1 MGNQDFKPSW
11 WLRSPHLQ
19 TLWPAFFKKR
29 HKLDLIPEQV
39 ELDDGDFVDICWS
52 KKDVEKIVLVLHGL
66 EGSLESHYANG
77 IVYQL
82 EQAGYR
88 PVFMYFRGCSGRM
101 NRLPRAYH
109 SGDTGDISAI
119 VEHVKNKTGHYPY
132 GVVAYSLGAN
142 ALLKWL
148 GETGDS
154 NPIKKA
160 VAVSVPF
167 RLHDAGKRLEKG
179 VSRIYREHLL
189 SSLRNT
195 YAKKFKKLRSPL
207 NIDIGSLKSF
217 WSYDDQVTAPLHGFS
232 GAKEYYDR
240 SSSRQYLKNIKTP
253 TRIIH
258 ASDDPFMFK
267 ATVPDKSELSSSI
280 DFLLTKNGGHVGFI
294 SGETP
299 YSAYSWCEK
308 KIIEFLKQ

>member
-66 EGSLESHYANG
+66 EGSLANG

-82 EQAGYR
+82 EQASYK

-109 SGDTGDISAI
+109 SGDTGDITAV
-119 VEHVKNKTGHYPY
+119 VEHIKSKTGRYPY
-132 GVVAYSLGAN
+132 GVVSYSLGAN
-142 ALLKWL
+142 AMLKWL
-148 GETGDS
+148 GETGES
-154 NPIKKA
+154 NPIQKA

-195 YAKKFKKLRSPL
+195 YTNKFKKLVSPL
-207 NIDIGSLKSF
+207 NIDVDNLKSF
-217 WSYDDQVTAPLHGFS
+217 WSYDDQVTAPLHGFA
-232 GAKEYYDR
+232 GAKDYYDR
-240 SSSRQYLKNIKTP
+240 SSSRQYLKNIKIP

-258 ASDDPFMFK
+258 AVDDPFMFK
-267 ATVPDKSELSSSI
+267 TTVPDKTELSCSI

-294 SGETP
+294 SGKTP

-308 KIIEFLKQ
+308 KIIEFLKT

>member
-1 MGNQDFKPSW
+1 
-11 WLRSPHLQ
+11 
-19 TLWPAFFKKR
+19 
-29 HKLDLIPEQV
+29 
-39 ELDDGDFVDICWS
+39 
-52 KKDVEKIVLVLHGL
+52 
-66 EGSLESHYANG
+66 
-77 IVYQL
+77 
-82 EQAGYR
+82 AGYN

-109 SGDTGDISAI
+109 SGDTGDIAAV
-119 VEHVKNKTGHYPY
+119 VEHIKRKTGHYPY
-132 GVVAYSLGAN
+132 GLVSYSLGAN
-142 ALLKWL
+142 AMLKWL
-148 GETGDS
+148 GETGES
-154 NPIKKA
+154 NPIQKA

-179 VSRIYREHLL
+179 VSRIYRYHLL

-207 NIDIGSLKSF
+207 NVDIDSLKSF

-258 ASDDPFMFK
+258 ASDNPFMFK

>member
-1 MGNQDFKPSW
+1 MNDDSFKPSW

-29 HKLDLIPEQV
+29 HKLDLISEQV

-52 KKDVEKIVLVLHGL
+52 KNESAETVLVLHGL

-109 SGDTGDISAI
+109 SGDTADISAV
-119 VEHVKNKTGHYPY
+119 VEHIKEKTAYYPY

-148 GETGDS
+148 GETGEN

-195 YAKKFKKLRSPL
+195 YTKKFKILATPLTIDVDRLRS
-207 NIDIGSLKSF
+207 F
-217 WSYDDQVTAPLHGFS
+217 WDYDDQVTAPLHGFS
-232 GAKEYYDR
+232 GAGEYYDR
-240 SSSRQYLKNIKTP
+240 SSSRQYLKTIQVP

-258 ASDDPFMFK
+258 ASDDPFMFRD
-267 ATVPDKSELSSSI
+267 TVPEVKELSDNI
-280 DFLLTKNGGHVGFI
+280 DFLLTQRGGHVGFI
-294 SGETP
+294 SGKTP
-299 YSAYSWCEK
+299 FTAYSWCEK
-308 KIIEFLKQ
+308 KVIEFMQQ